1 MIDRKQLIKYKSPK
15 RILSFVLFFIV
26 GTFAINSCSAP
37 PIVDEK
43 INDVN
48 ISNSAKN
55 EISLITYNIQ
65 TVYGKNENKLN
76 SLANYLNEQL
86 FDFVLLQ
93 EVFDEDARKY
103 LIDNLDSTFYQ
114 SIIPR
119 IDYDSFPTN
128 LCQDAGLFSESKF
141 PIVDLSN
148 INFGENT
155 EISSGAI
162 HQLLLKEI
170 SISLDFLANKSV
182 MGTLYQLNDST
193 KLFLFSSHIQA
204 LSSKRHKRNQL
215 RQIQAFIENGI
226 ITVLKNGVVES
237 PKNLIVLLTG
247 DFNYNAYDIGDVE
260 IIQQNLG
267 NPRDL
272 YREFNLNLKEYS
284 LIIKHFNMYKRVDY
298 IFAYDKI
305 GPIELRKIS
314 VKSINVT
321 DVIDQNEESISDHRA
336 LKATLSI
343 N

>member
-1 MIDRKQLIKYKSPK
+1 MVSLLIVTVF
-15 RILSFVLFFIV
+15 IL
-26 GTFAINSCSAP
+26 NSCTAP
-37 PIVDEK
+37 PIVNEK
-43 INDVN
+43 INDAN
-48 ISNSAKN
+48 ISNSTKN

-119 IDYDSFPTN
+119 VDYESFPTN
-128 LCQDAGLFSESKF
+128 ICQDAGLFAKSKF
-141 PIVDLSN
+141 PIIDLSN
-148 INFGENT
+148 IDFGENT
-155 EISSGAI
+155 EVSNGAI

-182 MGTLYQLNDST
+182 LGTLYQLNDST

-204 LSSKRHKRNQL
+204 LSSKRHKINQL

-226 ITVLKNGVVES
+226 ITLLKNGVVEL

-247 DFNYNAYDIGDVE
+247 DFNYNAYDKDDVE
-260 IIQQNLG
+260 IIQKNLG

-272 YREFNLNLKEYS
+272 YKEFNLNLKEYS

-298 IFAYDKI
+298 VFAYDNI
-305 GPIELRKIS
+305 GPIELRKIG
-314 VKSINVT
+314 VESINIT
-321 DVIDQNEESISDHRA
+321 DVIDQKKESISDHRA
-336 LKATLSI
+336 LKATLSL